1 MKKLLHITGLAL
13 MFGMLIILSN
23 PALSFEGSN
32 SEDAEKAPEKG
43 PHNGRLLKDGDF
55 VLELAIFET
64 GVPPEFRVWVSNKGE
79 QLQPTDVDL
88 KITLTRL
95 GGAED
100 KINFTPQG
108 DFLRG
113 DMVIYEPH
121 SFVVSINANYQ
132 GQLHHWQYDNLEGRT
147 SIESAVAE
155 ALEIGTSI
163 AGPQVLKETVSAFGK
178 LANHPEKT
186 RHVTARFAGAI
197 KKVHVSLGQRIKKG
211 QRLVTIESNESLK
224 SYTIFAPIDGV
235 IAQRNANPGEQT
247 KDRVLFT
254 LADSRLLVSELAVFP
269 SDRQRMKIGAKVWL
283 SSKGNDSPIAGVIT
297 QIDTLVQANQSIIVR
312 AELENEAGNLLAGTF
327 VTAKIEVAEY
337 HVPLAVKR
345 SGLQAFRD
353 FTVVFEK
360 IGNEYEVRMLELGR
374 VAGEWVEV
382 LGGLKAGAQYVS
394 DNSYII
400 KADIEKSGAS
410 HDH

>member
-1 MKKLLHITGLAL
+1 MKKRLHITRLAL
-13 MFGMLIILSN
+13 ILGMLMVFSHS
-23 PALSFEGSN
+23 ALSFEGSKG
-32 SEDAEKAPEKG
+32 EEAEQAPEKG
-43 PHNGRLLKDGDF
+43 PHNGRLLKDGGF
-55 VLELAIFET
+55 VLELAIVET
-64 GVPPEFRVWVSNKGE
+64 GVPPEFRVWVSNNGE
-79 QLQPTDVDL
+79 QLKPTDVEL

-95 GGAED
+95 GGIED
-100 KINFTPQG
+100 NINFTPQG

-155 ALEIGTSI
+155 ALNIGTST
-163 AGPQVLKETVSAFGK
+163 AGPQVLKETVSAYGK

-186 RHVTARFAGAI
+186 RHVTARFEGAI
-197 KKVHVSLGQRIKKG
+197 KKVHVSLGQRIKQGKP
-211 QRLVTIESNESLK
+211 LVTIESNESLK
-224 SYTIFAPIDGV
+224 SYTIYAPIDGV
-235 IAQRNANPGEQT
+235 ITQRNANPGEQT
-247 KDRVLFT
+247 KGRVLLT
-254 LADSRLLVSELAVFP
+254 LANSRLLVSELAIFP
-269 SDRQRMKIGAKVWL
+269 SDRQRMKLGAKVWL
-283 SSKGNDSPIAGVIT
+283 SGKGIDQPVAGVIT
-297 QIDTLVQANQSIIVR
+297 QIDNLVQANQSIIVR
-312 AELENEAGNLLAGTF
+312 AALNNEAENLLAGTF
-327 VTAKIEVAEY
+327 VKASIEVAEY
-337 HVPLAVKR
+337 PVELAVKR

-374 VAGEWVEV
+374 VAGDWVEV
-382 LGGLKAGAQYVS
+382 LGGLKAGVQYVS